1 MNERVETQTI
11 TVVDET
17 APVFAEQ
24 GNDFTYECNTEI
36 PVITPEASDN
46 CGQVS
51 LSHVDSNNEGNSCYY
66 TISRVWTATDE
77 CGNSSEFTQYIH
89 IQDTTA
95 PTISG
100 DNQIERPCDD
110 YAGIYVDVAD
120 NCNEYNVTFSDEMVS
135 GSCAGNVIR
144 HYTATDICGN
154 VSAEF
159 AQIIH
164 LTDAVAPVIV
174 SQTENL
180 TVECGNEYSVAPA
193 QFSDNCDQELDIT
206 SDFASETDGC
216 STVETYTWTATDHCG
231 NSTTATTVVT
241 IVDTTNPYFTSLPE
255 NVTVNCDE
263 TIPGF
268 GEYAA
273 ADNCDSE
280 VVIAVEESRID
291 GDCPQ
296 TYTMERTYRATD
308 NCGNQAV
315 ETRYVYVIDQTAPSF
330 DEQGNTFTF

>member
-1 MNERVETQTI
+1 MRLEIGPVGGPYVSLGNFSAGTSQWNLNSVAYTFPNNSI
-11 TVVDET
+11 TNYAIRFNAVSTAGGPSVGNFIDDVSMCVVDGS
-17 APVFAEQ
+17 APSQ
-24 GNDFTYECNTEI
+24 G
-36 PVITPEASDN
+36 
-46 CGQVS
+46 
-51 LSHVDSNNEGNSCYY
+51 
-66 TISRVWTATDE
+66 IS
-77 CGNSSEFTQYIH
+77 
-89 IQDTTA
+89 A
-95 PTISG
+95 PIF
-100 DNQIERPCDD
+100 
-110 YAGIYVDVAD
+110 AD
-120 NCNEYNVTFSDEMVS
+120 NCDNELNVDSTF
-135 GSCAGNVIR
+135 N
-144 HYTATDICGN
+144 
-154 VSAEF
+154 
-159 AQIIH
+159 
-164 LTDAVAPVIV
+164 
-174 SQTENL
+174 
-180 TVECGNEYSVAPA
+180 
-193 QFSDNCDQELDIT
+193 
-206 SDFASETDGC
+206 SETDGC
-216 STVETYTWTATDHCG
+216 TTIETYTWTATDHCG

-330 DEQGNTFTF
+330 DEQGNTFTYECGAEIAVVEPIAYDNCGSVFFELC